1 MTRHVVLITYGEPPT
16 PAFPAQLRYSWR
28 ILLGL
33 TRGIAPIP
41 AVVLPAIALSRAR
54 LRWQLWTREHY
65 GSPLESITF
74 SQAQALAVALER
86 LDPRT
91 AWRVHVAWEFR
102 DPLLPA
108 VLDSLP
114 AHEPV
119 HVLPMY
125 VADSAFTHEITRAT
139 VRRWQARRGGAG
151 GVAPDVLPPLAAE
164 TVAGLCAR
172 QIGSELER
180 RAVGGPDWA
189 LVLAAH
195 GTLLDPPRAIETG
208 RTATERVG
216 AGVARRLSDRFG
228 MTVSGW
234 LNHRYGGRWTEP
246 AIEDALRQVA
256 ARGFRRV
263 VYYPF
268 GFLAD
273 NAESELEGRLALR
286 AQGLEAV
293 HLPCLNGDPELAAA
307 LARHVLAACAGD
319 REDDRPRA
327 GVPSPATGAVTGST
341 SARLP

>member
-33 TRGIAPIP
+33 TRSIAPIP
-41 AVVLPAIALSRAR
+41 AAALPAIALSRAR
-54 LRWQLWTREHY
+54 LRWRSWTEERY
-65 GSPLESITF
+65 GSPLESITL
-74 SQAQALAVALER
+74 AQADALAAALER

-108 VLDSLP
+108 VLDALP
-114 AHEPV
+114 ADEPA

-125 VADSAFTHEITRAT
+125 VADSAFTHEISRAT
-139 VRRWQARRGGAG
+139 VRRWQAGRDGAG
-151 GVAPDVLPPLAAE
+151 RVAPAVLPPLDAD

-172 QIGSELER
+172 HIASELAR

-195 GTLLDPPRAIETG
+195 GTLLDPPRPFETG
-208 RTATERVG
+208 RTFTEDVG
-216 AGVARRLSDRFG
+216 AGIARRLADRFG
-228 MTVSGW
+228 MTVAGW

-256 ARGFRRV
+256 VRGFRRV

-273 NAESELEGRLALR
+273 NAESELEGRVALR
-286 AQGLEAV
+286 AQAFEAV
-293 HLPCLNGDPELAAA
+293 HLPCLNADPELAAA
-307 LARHVLAACAGD
+307 LARHVLAACAAGRSD
-319 REDDRPRA
+319 AGTSSGARPPTPVLSR
-327 GVPSPATGAVTGST
+327 
-341 SARLP
+341 RH